1 MTSRY
6 KLENDPECGVTTGG
20 REDCFWDC
28 EIESQSAFGGAIITN
43 PACLLDCFPEVHI
56 HIMFLSLIGS
66 QYPFDFNILSNGA

>member
-28 EIESQSAFGGAIITN
+28 EIESQSVIGGAIITN
-43 PACLLDCFPEVHI
+43 PACLLDCFPEVD
-56 HIMFLSLIGS
+56 IMFLSLIVS
-66 QYPFDFNILSNGA
+66 QFPID